1 MTAALEGL
9 VVWTIGHSTRSLPEF
24 VGLLEAHGIEC
35 LADVRRHRGS
45 RAYPHFNADALAR
58 SLPDARIHYQPFLD
72 LGGRRAASP
81 ASRNGVWRNASFRG
95 YADFMETD
103 AFEAALWR
111 LCEQA
116 RRRRTVLMCSEAVWW
131 RCHRALISD
140 ALKAKGAT
148 VLHIMDTG
156 KAVQHPYTGPAR
168 VENGVL
174 HYHDGPEV
182 PV

>member
-1 MTAALEGL
+1 MTDALEGL

-24 VGLLEAHGIEC
+24 IALLGAHGIEC
-35 LADVRRHRGS
+35 LADVRRYPGS

-58 SLPDARIHYQPFLD
+58 SLPDAHIAYQPFLD
-72 LGGRRAASP
+72 LGGRRPTSS

-103 AFEAALWR
+103 AFEAAFSR

-116 RRRRTVLMCSEAVWW
+116 RRRPTALMCSEAVWW

-140 ALKAKGAT
+140 ALKARGAT
-148 VLHIMDTG
+148 VLHVMDTG
-156 KAVQHPYTGPAR
+156 KVVEHPYTAPAR
-168 VENGVL
+168 VRNGAV
-174 HYHDGPEV
+174 HYHDGPAA
-182 PV
+182 PA